1 MSDIV
6 KEPTEDCLPLI
17 HIISETTTNFNLSL
31 LDSNTKISL
40 YFQSINH
47 KEWHTEIGIP
57 LQVWQEYFPIVP
69 IINKHNET
77 QFYNNVPVF
86 LNFSNSYRCTILF

>member
-1 MSDIV
+1 MQRSRGFIDEEDCKHMSDIV

-17 HIISETTTNFNLSL
+17 HIILETTTNFNLSL

-47 KEWHTEIGIP
+47 KPQRVAYRNWYTIAGLARIFSDCS
-57 LQVWQEYFPIVP
+57 Y
-69 IINKHNET
+69 NK
-77 QFYNNVPVF
+77 
-86 LNFSNSYRCTILF
+86 